1 MSQLCFATTNPNL
14 LRLGLT
20 LCLAP
25 WFAFGASAENTKD
38 ADPSPPIAGALPTES
53 KFETG
58 RKLSELYCAACHL
71 FPEPDLLD
79 RKTWKEHTLPR
90 MAFRM
95 GLSPAT
101 LEKYTDAKFI
111 IGAGVIPTGPMVSWD
126 DFKLMASYYL
136 EAAPANPLPQDP
148 RKEIAVGHKQFAF
161 EAVRFRHEPP
171 STTLVHISQPTR
183 QIYFG
188 DDASKTLNVLDATGK
203 FVDSVKV
210 DNVPVALTE
219 TARGAYVTM
228 IGHFMASEEPLGG
241 LVFLRRTK
249 KSFALAK
256 TFFKSTPRMT
266 DTVFADVNHDGKA
279 DMVTCF
285 FGNFAGRFS
294 WHENLGQDEFK
305 EHVLIPKA
313 GAIRSVVQDFN
324 GDGFPDIA
332 VLVSQETESLF
343 ILLNDGKG
351 NFTTQTVFQ
360 KPPIYGHTYF
370 EVADFNNDGKLD
382 FLVTNGDNGEHASPT
397 KKYHGI
403 RLYLNR
409 GENRFEE
416 AFFYP
421 LNGAFKAVARDFD
434 GDGDLDIAA
443 ISFFP
448 DYEKSPEE
456 GFVYLENRGQM
467 QFAASTFRECM
478 AGRWLTMDV
487 GDLDGDGDMDIV
499 LGSYIRGPSDVP
511 AKLAEDWER
520 AGPSVVIFR
529 NTLR

>member
-1 MSQLCFATTNPNL
+1 MNP
-14 LRLGLT
+14 LRLSLT
-20 LCLAP
+20 LCACTWYWLALY
-25 WFAFGASAENTKD
+25 ASA
-38 ADPSPPIAGALPTES
+38 ADPKPAHSGPPNSAVPADTKFQAGKQLA
-53 KFETG
+53 
-58 RKLSELYCAACHL
+58 RVHCAACHL

-79 RKTWKEHTLPR
+79 QRTWKEQTLPR

-101 LEKYTDAKFI
+101 LEKHADAKFI
-111 IGAGVIPTGPMVSWD
+111 KAAGIIPSVPMVSLEE
-126 DFKLMASYYL
+126 FQLMTAYYL
-136 EAAPANPLPQDP
+136 EAAPVQPLPQEP
-148 RKEIAVGHKQFAF
+148 RKRIAADLKQFTF
-161 EAVRFRHEPP
+161 EAVPFRHEPA
-171 STTLVHISQPTR
+171 STTLVHISQPTGR
-183 QIYFG
+183 IYFG
-188 DDASKTLNVLDATGK
+188 DDASKTLNIIDAAGK
-203 FVDSVKV
+203 WIDSVSV

-219 TARGAYVTM
+219 TARGIYVTM
-228 IGHFMASEEPLGG
+228 IGRFIPSEEPLGG
-241 LVFLRRTK
+241 LAMLQRTER
-249 KSFALAK
+249 SFAPAK
-256 TFFKSTPRMT
+256 TFFTKTPRLT
-266 DTVFADVNHDGKA
+266 DTVFADINHDGKA
-279 DMVTCF
+279 DMLTCF
-285 FGNFAGRFS
+285 FGYFAGRFS
-294 WHENLGQDEFK
+294 WHENMGLDELK

-324 GDGFPDIA
+324 GDGFRDIA
-332 VLVSQETESLF
+332 VLIAQETEALF

-351 NFTTQTVFQ
+351 RFTTHTAFQ

-370 EVADFNNDGKLD
+370 EVVDFNHDGKAD
-382 FLVTNGDNGEHASPT
+382 FLVTNGDNGEYTSPI

-416 AFFYP
+416 ALFYP

-434 GDGDLDIAA
+434 GDNDLDIAA

-456 GFVYLENRGQM
+456 GFVYLENRGSM
-467 QFAASTFRECM
+467 QFTAATFRQYL
-478 AGRWLTMDV
+478 AGRWLTMDAR
-487 GDLDGDGDMDIV
+487 DLDNDADIDIV

-520 AGPSVVIFR
+520 AGPSVVILR